1 MYKIIKK
8 DAVLG
13 IVSNLTWVCMQENG
27 CYGLTVEDN
36 AQGIAL
42 NGTVYH
48 VNRTTFVILSS
59 SVRLFRCSP
68 KALTK
73 TLR

>member
-48 VNRTTFVILSS
+48 VNGHPELAGAD
-59 SVRLFRCSP
+59 P
-68 KALTK
+68 G
-73 TLR
+73 

>member
-1 MYKIIKK
+1 MYKIIKEDK
-8 DAVLG
+8 VLG

-42 NGTVYH
+42 NGMA
-48 VNRTTFVILSS
+48 F
-59 SVRLFRCSP
+59 
-68 KALTK
+68 
-73 TLR
+73 TLPV

>member
-42 NGTVYH
+42 N
-48 VNRTTFVILSS
+48 LSLIHIS
-59 SVRLFRCSP
+59 EPTRP
-68 KALTK
+68 Y
-73 TLR
+73 